1 MKAFFDARIVLV
13 SALLFSLP
21 AGAQPSP
28 AASLKEAA
36 QAAVLKSPEVQ
47 ARWHASA
54 RRLKD
59 QISFIGTQVS
69 LVEKARAAYRD
80 QFNIGQRTLLD
91 LLNTQNE
98 YFDARRSQV
107 NADAEL
113 SIAYL
118 RSYAGMGRL
127 LETLDLKR
135 IDADNSPDESELTP
149 IDLAQPCPPATPL
162 DTTLDREALKRKVK
176 EMLDDQ
182 SSGVMGK
189 RPQPGEKM

>member
-13 SALLFSLP
+13 STLLFSLP

-107 NADAEL
+107 NADADL

-118 RSYAGMGRL
+118 RSYAVMGRL

-162 DTTLDREALKRKVK
+162 DTTLDREALER
-176 EMLDDQ
+176 
-182 SSGVMGK
+182 
-189 RPQPGEKM
+189 